1 MATVKVKFRASRVV
15 GRPGTVY
22 YLVCRSKSRVQIRSE
37 VRLMPEQWQEGRMP
51 LICRSRI
58 EGDVEALKRIVGAYE
73 RSGSRCSAVDLRRD
87 FQASDRGEQVL
98 DYMIRLSDDLER
110 FGRYGTARN
119 YRRTV
124 ESFSRFLGHDIPF
137 ARLDERVICA
147 YAEWLQRRNLVRNT
161 VSFYMRV
168 LRAVYNKAVK
178 QRIVEQRY
186 PFRSVYTGV
195 DRTRKRALD
204 ERKVL
209 SLQRLDLGHDPSL
222 ALARDL
228 FVFSYCMRGMAFVD
242 IAFLRRDA
250 IRNGVITYCRRKTG
264 QSIDVRME
272 PCIERIVR
280 RYEGSCPYVFPLIR
294 SSDPREAFREYYNA
308 LGLHNRK
315 LKELSKL
322 VDAEASL
329 TSYVARHTWATAA
342 RKHRIPLAVIS
353 AGMGHTSE
361 KTTQI
366 YLESLDS
373 SVIDRANRRIV
384 QALNQ

>member
-1 MATVKVKFRASRVV
+1 
-15 GRPGTVY
+15 
-22 YLVCRSKSRVQIRSE
+22 
-37 VRLMPEQWQEGRMP
+37 
-51 LICRSRI
+51 
-58 EGDVEALKRIVGAYE
+58 
-73 RSGSRCSAVDLRRD
+73 
-87 FQASDRGEQVL
+87 
-98 DYMIRLSDDLER
+98 
-110 FGRYGTARN
+110 
-119 YRRTV
+119 
-124 ESFSRFLGHDIPF
+124 
-137 ARLDERVICA
+137 
-147 YAEWLQRRNLVRNT
+147 
-161 VSFYMRV
+161 
-168 LRAVYNKAVK
+168 
-178 QRIVEQRY
+178 
-186 PFRSVYTGV
+186 
-195 DRTRKRALD
+195 
-204 ERKVL
+204 
-209 SLQRLDLGHDPSL
+209 
-222 ALARDL
+222 
-228 FVFSYCMRGMAFVD
+228 
-242 IAFLRRDA
+242 
-250 IRNGVITYCRRKTG
+250 
-264 QSIDVRME
+264 ME

-280 RYEGSCPYVFPLIR
+280 RYEGSSPYVFPLIR